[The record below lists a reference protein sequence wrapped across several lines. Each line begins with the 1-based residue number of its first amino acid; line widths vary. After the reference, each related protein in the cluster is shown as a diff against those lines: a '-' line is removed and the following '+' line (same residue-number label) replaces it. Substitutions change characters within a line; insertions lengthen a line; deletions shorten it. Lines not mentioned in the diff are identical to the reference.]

1 MKFPRRA
8 FVHLAVGAA
17 ALPAVPRIA
26 RAQAYP
32 SRPVRI
38 VVGFPA
44 GGATDIQAR
53 LMGEWLT
60 ERLGQQFIV
69 ENKPGASGN
78 IGTETV
84 AKAPADG
91 YTLLQVVTPHAINAA
106 LYTNLSFDFI
116 RDIAPVIYAA
126 RLAYVVV
133 VNPSVPATTIP
144 ELIAYAKAN
153 PGKINYGS
161 AGQGTP
167 QNIACELFKM
177 MTGVNLVHVP
187 YKGGAPAVADLIAGH
202 VQVIFAPVSESIQQI
217 KAGKLR
223 ALAVTTAT
231 RLDVLPDVPTI
242 ADFVPGYEASGFAG
256 IGVPRNTPAEIIDM
270 LNKEINAGLADTKI
284 KARIVELGGTVL
296 GGTPAEFGE
305 DHLGGHR
312 KVGEGDQVRGH
323 QGRIGPV
330 ATGFQILSLSRART
344 APCPDH
350 AAKSEIKGLKPD
362 NRGGEWASTGVRDTW
377 RLSLTEWKRCA
388 IV

>member
-8 FVHLAVGAA
+8 FMHLAVGAA
-17 ALPAVPRIA
+17 ALPAVPRIS

-60 ERLGQQFIV
+60 DRLGQQFIV

-116 RDIAPVIYAA
+116 RDIAPVICAA

-133 VNPSVPATTIP
+133 VNPSVPATTLP
-144 ELIAYAKAN
+144 EFIAYAKAN

-187 YKGGAPAVADLIAGH
+187 YRGGAPAVADLISGH

-223 ALAVTTAT
+223 ALAVTTAA
-231 RLDVLPDVPTI
+231 RLDVFPDLPTVG
-242 ADFVPGYEASGFAG
+242 DFVPGYEASGFAG
-256 IGVPRNTPAEIIDM
+256 IGAPKNTPAEIIDM
-270 LNKEINAGLADTKI
+270 LNKELNAGLADSKI

-296 GGTPAEFGE
+296 GGSPAAFATIISDATEKWA
-305 DHLGGHR
+305 
-312 KVGEGDQVRGH
+312 KV
-323 QGRIGPV
+323 
-330 ATGFQILSLSRART
+330 
-344 APCPDH
+344 
-350 AAKSEIKGLKPD
+350 IKF
-362 NRGGEWASTGVRDTW
+362 AGVKA
-377 RLSLTEWKRCA
+377 E
-388 IV
+388 

>member
-1 MKFPRRA
+1 MKFPRRE
-8 FVHLAVGAA
+8 FMHLAAGAA
-17 ALPAVPRIA
+17 ALPVLSGVAW
-26 RAQAYP
+26 AQAYP

-44 GGATDIQAR
+44 GGATDIMAR
-53 LMGEWLT
+53 LMAEWLT
-60 ERLGQQFIV
+60 ARLGQQFIV

-106 LYTNLSFDFI
+106 LYSNLSFDFI
-116 RDIAPVIYAA
+116 RDIAPVIYLA

-133 VNPSVPATTIP
+133 VNPSVPATTLP

-187 YKGGAPAVADLIAGH
+187 YRGGAPAVADLISGH
-202 VQVIFAPVSESIQQI
+202 LQVIFAPVSESIQQI

-223 ALAVTTAT
+223 ALAVTTTT
-231 RLDVLPDVPTI
+231 RLDVLPDVPPV

-256 IGVPRNTPAEIIDM
+256 IGVPRNTPADIIAL
-270 LNKEINAGLADTKI
+270 LNKELNAGLADAKI
-284 KARIVELGGTVL
+284 KERIVELGGTVT
-296 GGTPAEFGE
+296 GGTPAEFGKIISE
-305 DHLGGHR
+305 ATEKWA
-312 KVGEGDQVRGH
+312 KV
-323 QGRIGPV
+323 
-330 ATGFQILSLSRART
+330 
-344 APCPDH
+344 
-350 AAKSEIKGLKPD
+350 IKF
-362 NRGGEWASTGVRDTW
+362 AGVKA
-377 RLSLTEWKRCA
+377 E
-388 IV
+388 

>member
-1 MKFPRRA
+1 MKFPRRT
-8 FVHLAVGAA
+8 FVHLAVSAT
-17 ALPAVPRIA
+17 ALPAVSRIA

-32 SRPVRI
+32 SRPARI

-53 LMGEWLT
+53 LVGEWLT

-106 LYTNLSFDFI
+106 LYSNLSFDFA

-133 VNPSVPATTIP
+133 VNPSVPAATIP
-144 ELIAYAKAN
+144 EFIAYAKAN

-167 QNIACELFKM
+167 QNISCELFKM

-202 VQVIFAPVSESIQQI
+202 VQVVFAPVSESIQQI

-223 ALAVTTAT
+223 PLAVTTAT
-231 RLDVLPDVPTI
+231 RLDALPDVPPMG
-242 ADFVPGYEASGFAG
+242 DFVPGYEASGFAG
-256 IGVPRNTPAEIIDM
+256 IGVPKNTPVEIIAL
-270 LNKEINAGLADTKI
+270 LNKQLNAGLADPKI
-284 KARIVELGGTVL
+284 KGRIVELGGTVV
-296 GGTPAEFGE
+296 GGSPAEFATIISDATE
-305 DHLGGHR
+305 KWA
-312 KVGEGDQVRGH
+312 KVIKFAG
-323 QGRIGPV
+323 I
-330 ATGFQILSLSRART
+330 RA
-344 APCPDH
+344 
-350 AAKSEIKGLKPD
+350 E
-362 NRGGEWASTGVRDTW
+362 
-377 RLSLTEWKRCA
+377 
-388 IV
+388 

>member
-1 MKFPRRA
+1 MKIRRRSLA
-8 FVHLAVGAA
+8 HLTIGAA
-17 ALPAVPRIA
+17 ALPLVPGLA

-32 SRPVRI
+32 NRTARI

-44 GGATDIQAR
+44 GGATDIQGR
-53 LMGEWLT
+53 LMAEWLT

-84 AKAPADG
+84 AKAAPDG

-106 LYTNLSFDFI
+106 LYSNLGFDFM
-116 RDIAPVIYAA
+116 RDIAPVICAA
-126 RLAYVVV
+126 RLAYLVV
-133 VNPSVPATTIP
+133 VNPSVPANTLP

-187 YKGGAPAVADLIAGH
+187 YKGGAPAVADLISGH
-202 VQVIFAPVSESIQQI
+202 VQVVFAPLSESIQQV

-223 ALAVTTAT
+223 ALAVTTKA
-231 RLDVLPDVPTI
+231 RLAVLPDVPPV

-256 IGVPRNTPAEIIDM
+256 IGVPRGTPVEIIAL
-270 LNKEINAGLADTKI
+270 LNKELNAGLASEKI
-284 KARIVELGGTVL
+284 KTRIVELGGTVV
-296 GGTPAEFGE
+296 GGTPAEFGAILADATE
-305 DHLGGHR
+305 KWA
-312 KVGEGDQVRGH
+312 KV
-323 QGRIGPV
+323 I
-330 ATGFQILSLSRART
+330 
-344 APCPDH
+344 
-350 AAKSEIKGLKPD
+350 KSAGIKA
-362 NRGGEWASTGVRDTW
+362 E
-377 RLSLTEWKRCA
+377 
-388 IV
+388 